1 MSNSFINDQT
11 LKMRFGR
18 FLTKFC
24 FYAILYTQGTEL
36 QTAPEKYRKD
46 SPSFFLCAEKSA
58 RGKIKL

>member
-36 QTAPEKYRKD
+36 QTAPEKIQK
-46 SPSFFLCAEKSA
+46 
-58 RGKIKL
+58 G